1 MKKSLYMKKKAFWM
15 VVLLFLHS
23 MGTMA
28 QELGA
33 NYNENIDYP
42 ITEIGMLKKSKVTWV
57 RGFVNIPNLFLQ
69 NENGK
74 IVGVKEDA
82 IKSHIPTLKFI
93 QAKKALGDRV
103 KFILSLKIPFE
114 LYTDTVPKVGSAEM
128 EHIFHAT
135 ELLLRTYDMAKNI
148 EILVM
153 GNEPE
158 WENALDTDLCHADGD
173 DYRAFLNEF
182 ANRLAA
188 WKKANGWTFDIYAGS
203 LNRVSELPNSET
215 VPAVVSVVNNNPNVA
230 GLDLHVHAL
239 YVKQAEGDLKTIR
252 EYHHVTKKLI
262 CTEFSMVRALNPH
275 VADPLGTWGTN
286 HGYSSS
292 MKIYEYLNLIE
303 EKAKAGTPVSAT
315 EFKSLFES
323 YSWYPKNWYKTF
335 YDVFKRYD
343 MMAITGRLTV
353 VPGGA
358 RAVYDANTE
367 MWELGGVYFSRYLGI
382 DANGFHN
389 PNPLLYPDFDEI
401 QNGLPVSGFIEG
413 QRELLICWGNG
424 ADKAG
429 TLVIEGDDGKKIRQP
444 LDPEADYSLIEELI
458 PGKSYHLSL
467 LKPDDSVQWERDIK
481 TRPQAGGFP
490 LLKYQKVDGYALVQI
505 LNLPGDVASYK
516 LKMDGRE
523 ISMVN
528 QNLNGQVLS
537 VDITYN
543 DGSIETLS
551 TTIVK

>member
-1 MKKSLYMKKKAFWM
+1 MKKKNLLM
-15 VVLLFLHS
+15 VVWLFLS
-23 MGTMA
+23 SIGMMA

-42 ITEIGMLKKSKVTWV
+42 ITEIAMLKKSKVTWV
-57 RGFVNIPNLFLQ
+57 RGFVNIPSLFLQ

-74 IVGVKEDA
+74 IVGVKENA

-114 LYTDTVPKVGSAEM
+114 LYTDTVPKVGSKEM
-128 EHIFHAT
+128 EYIFHAT
-135 ELLLRTYDMAKNI
+135 ELLLHTYDMARNI

-158 WENALDTDLCHADGD
+158 WENALDSDFSKADGE

-182 ANRLAA
+182 ANRLAT
-188 WKKANGWTFDIYAGS
+188 WKQANGWMFDIYAGS

-215 VPAVVSVVNNNPNVA
+215 VPAVVSVVNNNPNVT

-239 YVKQAEGDLKTIR
+239 YIQQAEGDLKKIR
-252 EYHHVTKKLI
+252 EYYRVTKKLI
-262 CTEFSMVRALNPH
+262 STEFSMVRALNPH

-303 EKAKAGTPVSAT
+303 EKAKAGTPVSAS

-323 YSWYPKNWYKTF
+323 YAWYPKNWYKTF
-335 YDVFKRYD
+335 YDVFKKYD
-343 MMAITGRLTV
+343 TMAITGRFSVTS
-353 VPGGA
+353 GGA

-367 MWELGGVYFSRYLGI
+367 MWELGGIYFSRYLGI
-382 DANGFHN
+382 DADGYHN
-389 PNPLLYPDFDEI
+389 PNPLLYSDFDAI
-401 QNGLPVSGFIEG
+401 RNGMPVSGFIEG
-413 QRELLICWGNG
+413 QRELLISWGNG
-424 ADKAG
+424 VDKAG
-429 TLVIEGDDGKKIRQP
+429 TLVIETGDGQKIQQP
-444 LDPEADYSLIEELI
+444 LDPEVDYLLVEDLN
-458 PGKSYHLSL
+458 PGKTYHLSL
-467 LKPDDSVQWERDIK
+467 LKPNDSVQWERDIK
-481 TRPQAGGFP
+481 TRPYTGDFP
-490 LLKYQKVDGYALVQI
+490 LLKYQQVDGYTLVQL
-505 LNLPGDVASYK
+505 LNLPKDVDSYK
-516 LKMDGRE
+516 IKIDGRE
-523 ISMVN
+523 IGMVN
-528 QNLNGQVLS
+528 QNLKGQVLS
-537 VDITYN
+537 AEIIYN